1 MAATGRSVP
10 RFLPTLTEIVHAPP
24 RAIVVEEPP
33 APVIDRQA
41 ILERVRN
48 EVDMALQMHLEA
60 TVANAMLDQ
69 TAVIVARL
77 REEIQPIVRRAVAD
91 AIDAELN
98 CSPPG

>member
-10 RFLPTLTEIVHAPP
+10 RFLPTLTEIVHAPA

-33 APVIDRQA
+33 APVIDRQV
-41 ILERVRN
+41 ILERVRHAV
-48 EVDMALQMHLEA
+48 EMALQTHLES

-77 REEIQPIVRRAVAD
+77 REEIQPMVRQAVAD

-98 CSPPG
+98 SAPPG